1 MNPILGPR
9 YGTRNN
15 SIAEHVPY
23 RSAVGDGIIVTRD
36 RDLVTSWRIAG
47 VDCATA
53 SLDDVAESH
62 QSLCQ
67 AIQTLGRQRVA
78 FWVHRIRRRVDQSS
92 ASNHAGSDLALN
104 LVTRAHAEQ
113 LATRGLFVTEIYLSA
128 VYRPAYG
135 GRADLLADLEHH
147 RALCQFIETSLA
159 RFAPTRLK
167 ELQRDSIRYS
177 DQLRLYSYLLN
188 AIDEP
193 VPLPWGPVH
202 SSLATS
208 SLTFDN
214 THLLVQ
220 GAISQRHAV
229 TLDLKE
235 YPPASRP
242 GMLDDIFEG
251 PHEVIE
257 TQSFYPLNRRDAE
270 TYLKRQRNHL
280 VSSGDAARSQ
290 IEELAAA
297 LDGVASQNYLLGEYH
312 YSTAILGSTRE
323 EVFGALA
330 AVRGRLNDAG
340 FQSTAIDLI
349 PDFAWFAQLP
359 GNFGYRPRF
368 ARLNSRSFCGL
379 APLHGA
385 ASGKARGNP
394 WGDAVT
400 VLEGANR
407 NPVYFNFH
415 ATEAGLDSLDDKA
428 PGNTLIIGPTG
439 SGKTVLELFLLA
451 QSMKFEPRLMLFD
464 KDRGCEIAMRA
475 FGIEYRIFRQGEFT
489 GVNPLQWMPTD
500 VNRTFMLR
508 WTSSLVS
515 PAMRELADVLSALST
530 AIDTIV
536 GFPIRDRT
544 LSVLLQLL
552 PTQFNQLRQE
562 LARWCT
568 GGAFGWAF
576 DADASAETR
585 HDRSAFDLT
594 ALYPTREILVPVML
608 ALLEQLDGWLDGRPF
623 IYVVTEC
630 WRALD
635 DPLFSS
641 FIRDKQKTI
650 RKQNGIGIFDTQSPQ
665 DLLQS
670 ACAVALIE
678 QTATMILLPNPRG
691 RVEDYCGGLKCSAAE
706 FELIR
711 SIPVSDRR
719 FLIKQGNSCLVASLD
734 FQNRKDILTML
745 SADTG
750 SVTLLESIRRERG
763 EQFSEW
769 WPELLSQTQSRRA
782 LARGAIP

>member
-1 MNPILGPR
+1 MKSTLDSVYAAR
-9 YGTRNN
+9 SN

-36 RDLVTSWRIAG
+36 RDLVTSWRIGG
-47 VDCATA
+47 VDCTTA
-53 SLDDVAESH
+53 SVDDVADAH

-78 FWVHRIRRRVDQSS
+78 FWVHRIRRRSQ
-92 ASNHAGSDLALN
+92 HRAGTTGLVSEVAIDL
-104 LVTRAHAEQ
+104 VQRAHAQ
-113 LATRGLFVTEIYLSA
+113 LLAARGLFVTEIYLSA
-128 VYRPAYG
+128 VYRPAYAS
-135 GRADLLADLEHH
+135 RADLLADLEHH
-147 RALCQFIETSLA
+147 RGICQFIESSLE
-159 RFAPTRLK
+159 RFAPTRLAETK
-167 ELQRDSIRYS
+167 RNSSRYS

-193 VPLPWGPVH
+193 APLPWGPVH

-208 SLTFDN
+208 ALTFNN
-214 THLLVQ
+214 THLVIQ
-220 GAISQRHAV
+220 GASQQRHAV

-242 GMLDDIFEG
+242 GMLDNIFEG

-280 VSSGDAARSQ
+280 ISSGDAAHSQ
-290 IEELAAA
+290 IDEIAAA

-312 YSTAILGSTRE
+312 YSAAILGSTKE

-330 AVRGRLNDAG
+330 SVRGRLNDAG

-368 ARLNSRSFCGL
+368 ARLSSRSFCGL
-379 APLHGA
+379 APLHGT

-394 WGDAVT
+394 WGEAVT

-407 NPVYFNFH
+407 SPVYFNFH
-415 ATEAGLDSLDDKA
+415 ATEATLDSLDDKA

-451 QSMKFEPRLMLFD
+451 ESLKFGPRLMLFD

-475 FGIEYRIFRQGEFT
+475 FGVQYRIFRQGVFT
-489 GVNPLQWMPTD
+489 GINPLQWTPTD

-508 WTSSLVS
+508 WTSSLLSVTT
-515 PAMRELADVLSALST
+515 RESANVLTALT
-530 AIDTIV
+530 AAIEAIV
-536 GFPIRDRT
+536 AFPLGDRT
-544 LSVLLQLL
+544 LSVLLQIL
-552 PTQFNQLRQE
+552 PVQFNQLRQE

-576 DADASAETR
+576 DGDASSEPLE
-585 HDRSAFDLT
+585 DRCAFDLT
-594 ALYPTREILVPVML
+594 AMYPTREILVPVML

-691 RVEDYCGGLKCSAAE
+691 RVEDYCDGLKCSSAE
-706 FELIR
+706 FDLIR
-711 SIPVSDRR
+711 SMPATDRR
-719 FLIKQGNSCLVASLD
+719 FLIKQGNTCLVASLD
-734 FQNRKDILTML
+734 FQDRKDVVALL
-745 SADTG
+745 SANSA
-750 SVTLLESIRRERG
+750 SVALLESIRKTQG
-763 EQFSEW
+763 EQFSDW
-769 WPELLSQTQSRRA
+769 WPELLAQLQNRRA
-782 LARGAIP
+782 TPREVMP

>member
-1 MNPILGPR
+1 MKSIHALG
-9 YGTRNN
+9 YATRSN

-47 VDCATA
+47 VDCTTA
-53 SLDDVAESH
+53 SADDVAEAH

-78 FWVHRIRRRVDQSS
+78 FWVHRIRRRLDHPNISIAT
-92 ASNHAGSDLALN
+92 ASEGAIDL
-104 LVTRAHAEQ
+104 VQRAHAE
-113 LATRGLFVTEIYLSA
+113 LLTARGLFVTEIYLSA
-128 VYRPAYG
+128 VYRPAYAS
-135 GRADLLADLEHH
+135 RADLLADLQHH
-147 RALCQFIETSLA
+147 REICQFIESSLQ
-159 RFAPTRLK
+159 RFAPTRLG
-167 ELQRDSIRYS
+167 EVERNSRRYS
-177 DQLRLYSYLLN
+177 DQLRFYSYLLN

-193 VPLPWGPVH
+193 TPLPWGPVH

-208 SLTFDN
+208 ALTFNN
-214 THLLVQ
+214 THLIIQ
-220 GAISQRHAV
+220 GPTRQRHAV

-280 VSSGDAARSQ
+280 ISSGDAAHSQ
-290 IEELAAA
+290 IDEIAAA

-312 YSTAILGSTRE
+312 YSTAILGSTKE

-340 FQSTAIDLI
+340 FQSTVIDLI

-368 ARLNSRSFCGL
+368 ARLSSRSFCGL
-379 APLHGA
+379 APMHGTA
-385 ASGKARGNP
+385 NGKAQGNP

-407 NPVYFNFH
+407 SPVYFNFH
-415 ATEAGLDSLDDKA
+415 ATEATLDSLDDKA

-451 QSMKFEPRLMLFD
+451 ESMKFRPRLMLFD

-475 FGIEYRIFRQGEFT
+475 FGVQYRIFRQGVFT
-489 GVNPLQWMPTD
+489 GINPLQWPPTD
-500 VNRTFMLR
+500 VNRAFMLR
-508 WTSSLVS
+508 WSASLVS
-515 PAMRELADVLSALST
+515 MATREAVNVLTSLSA
-530 AIDTIV
+530 AIEAILDFPV
-536 GFPIRDRT
+536 GDRR
-544 LSVLLQLL
+544 LSVMLQIL
-552 PTQFNQLRQE
+552 PMQFYQLRQE
-562 LARWCT
+562 LARWCI

-576 DADASAETR
+576 DADASSEPLQ
-585 HDRSAFDLT
+585 DRCAFDLT
-594 ALYPTREILVPVML
+594 ALYPTGEILVPVML

-670 ACAVALIE
+670 SCAVALIE
-678 QTATMILLPNPRG
+678 QTATMILLPNPRA
-691 RVEDYCGGLKCSAAE
+691 RAEDYCDGLKCSDAE
-706 FELIR
+706 FDLIR
-711 SIPVSDRR
+711 SMPVTDRR
-719 FLIKQGNSCLVASLD
+719 FLIKQGSTCLVASLD
-734 FQNRKDILTML
+734 FQDRKDVLTLL
-745 SADTG
+745 SANSG
-750 SVTLLESIRRERG
+750 SVALLESIRETRG
-763 EQFSEW
+763 EQFSAW
-769 WPELLSQTQSRRA
+769 WPELLLKTQSRRA
-782 LARGAIP
+782 TPREVMP